1 MNLNAILEEAGA
13 LLNMDVDVASSSIY
27 FVKFRKFA
35 NDAVR
40 IISKRFKENRSE
52 VVDLDEENCFDLGYL
67 NRTPLKIEKIML
79 VDSEKPLYW
88 EQVNGRG
95 TGIIRV
101 YFPKELEE
109 TPPTQVAVRYSYEPR
124 RLETGED
131 IPEVPE
137 FSHYLIPYFIAAQH
151 RFSQDGDVAGMGNYQ
166 MQMFNQGLQDLER
179 EQYGERRSYNLK
191 GYNYHLI

>member
-13 LLNMDVDVASSSIY
+13 LLNLGIDVASSQVY
-27 FVKFRKFA
+27 FVRFRKYA

-40 IISKRFKENRSE
+40 LIAKRFKENRRD

-79 VDSEKPLYW
+79 VDKEFPLYW
-88 EQVNGRG
+88 EQVDGRG

-101 YFPKELEE
+101 YFPKDLD
-109 TPPTQVAVRYSYEPR
+109 PIPKQVAVRYTYEPR

-137 FSHYLIPYFIAAQH
+137 FSHYLIPYFIA
-151 RFSQDGDVAGMGNYQ
+151 GMHEGHTTSRGRLIANYQ
-166 MQMFNQGLQDLER
+166 MQFFNEQLAQLER
-179 EQYGERRSYNLK
+179 EQYGERRTYQLK
-191 GYNYHLI
+191 GYNDRLI

>member
-13 LLNMDVDVASSSIY
+13 MLNLGIDVASSQVY
-27 FVKFRKFA
+27 FVRFRKYA

-40 IISKRFKENRSE
+40 LIAKRFKENRRE

-79 VDSEKPLYW
+79 VDKEFPLYW
-88 EQVNGRG
+88 EQVDGRG

-101 YFPKELEE
+101 YFPKDLD
-109 TPPTQVAVRYSYEPR
+109 PMPTQVAVRYTYEPR

-131 IPEVPE
+131 VPEVPE
-137 FSHYLIPYFIAAQH
+137 FSHYLIPYFIA
-151 RFSQDGDVAGMGNYQ
+151 GMHEGHTTSRGRLIANYQ
-166 MQMFNQGLQDLER
+166 MQFFNEQLAQLER
-179 EQYGERRSYNLK
+179 EQYGERRTYKLK
-191 GYNYHLI
+191 GYNDRLI